1 MIISHV
7 MIYINYLFFRQM
19 DEHDRKR
26 EANVYQTDDIRILD
40 DDLCAL
46 VFDFPNALFKK
57 VGLI

>member
-1 MIISHV
+1 
-7 MIYINYLFFRQM
+7 M

-57 VGLI
+57 VGLIWDMDYVT